1 MSTDFQKMNTD
12 DLQKA
17 LTEKREKLL
26 DARFSLSGSRSRK
39 NTESRT
45 LKREIAQI
53 LTVIKTTK

>member
-1 MSTDFQKMNTD
+1 MIKDLQKMNTE
-12 DLQKA
+12 DLNKA

-26 DARFSLSGSRSRK
+26 TTRFSLSGSRSRK

-53 LTVIKTTK
+53 LTLLNPTK

>member
-1 MSTDFQKMNTD
+1 MSKEIQQMNTE
-12 DLQKA
+12 DLNKA

-26 DARFSLSGSRSRK
+26 NTRFSLSGSRSRK

-53 LTVIKTTK
+53 LTQLNPTK